1 MASSS
6 EPSSLHSLTRIAIDT
21 VFFNRPYSG
30 ITRVWENIL
39 NNITTFSSLNGNEAN
54 YEIILLIR
62 GKNISN
68 SLQDI
73 IHQNAKNNNNNNN
86 NNTNNNK
93 YQLIEIPDFNYFTM
107 MQDVDHLNYICK
119 QNNIHYFLSTYF
131 TYCTIIPNILMIHD
145 MIPEIFN
152 MAPNHMWQQKDLA
165 IKNASQFIVISNT
178 TKADLIKY
186 YPYINTEKYSIALVY
201 NSVPSQNMHLHK
213 HLHLQTVKYDDKFLN
228 NVLLNNGI
236 LPKKYIFTMA
246 TNNEK
251 YKNIQLIQNL
261 AAKYQIQLCQ
271 KLATKIPIILL
282 IKQQLPNGYAISNG
296 VFYVSNISDEILNTL
311 YKNALCYVNPSLYE
325 GFGLPVFEAFS
336 HSIPV
341 IALSLPIYQEIAAN
355 AINFV
360 ENDVDELFD
369 KICFIHKNIHSVGH
383 MVSKRIENGLAL
395 LEQYS
400 LGQQIEAVHTLLNS
414 ISINTTLQK
423 SNYGFLNLIFQSYNE
438 TNPERQK
445 ELLYCIQAN
454 LDNPYV
460 SHIHDFGYQSEKYLP
475 DTITKHPKYIFVSLS
490 QLSGNGNG
498 NNNKTSIANTWLTYE
513 TAFKYSNLPENI
525 TKYGSY
531 WGIINCDI
539 FLECQQSQWHLIR
552 GQLNSGFIFAQSRH
566 EFNILPTG
574 ETVAKMDENFAKMYH
589 ANTQDAW
596 FYKSPMNI
604 PTGNNAVDVSFEL
617 GMLGCDNAIAD
628 RLVKAGYK
636 VINQPETFK
645 IMHYDIA
652 KGKNSS
658 NYLEKHSNEAKEK
671 NNANANVNADNR
683 KPKNKHPERK
693 GSYLVPNYNQLLG
706 NNANIDLNSIVNGMG
721 GLSNQEK
728 YKIISEI
735 YSSRIIVTNPD

>member
-6 EPSSLHSLTRIAIDT
+6 EPSQITSLHSIPSLTRIAIDT

-73 IHQNAKNNNNNNN
+73 IRQNKNA
-86 NNTNNNK
+86 
-93 YQLIEIPDFNYFTM
+93 YQLIEIPDFNYITM

-131 TYCTIIPNILMIHD
+131 TYCTTIPNILMIHD

-152 MAPNHMWQQKDLA
+152 MASNHMWQQKDLA

-213 HLHLQTVKYDDKFLN
+213 HLHLHMHFQSVKYDDKFLN

-236 LPKKYIFTMA
+236 LPKKYIFAMA

-261 AAKYQIQLCQ
+261 ASKYQIPLCQ

-296 VFYVSNISDEILNTL
+296 IFYVSNISDEILNTL

-341 IALSLPIYQEIAAN
+341 IALSLPIYQEIAPN

-369 KICFIHKNIHSVGH
+369 KICVIHKNIHSVGH
-383 MVSKRIENGLAL
+383 MVNKRIENGLSV

-400 LGQQIEAVHTLLNS
+400 LGQQIQAIHTLLNS
-414 ISINTTLQK
+414 FTQNTNTNVNAK
-423 SNYGFLNLIFQSYNE
+423 FLNIIFQSYNE

-460 SHIHDFGYQSEKYLP
+460 SHIHDFGYQSGKYLP

-490 QLSGNGNG
+490 QLSG
-498 NNNKTSIANTWLTYE
+498 NTWLTYE

-539 FLECQQSQWHLIR
+539 FLEYQQSQWHLIR

-566 EFNILPTG
+566 EFNILPNG
-574 ETVAKMDENFAKMYH
+574 ETVAKMDDNFAKMYH

-596 FYKSPMNI
+596 FYKAPMQI

-671 NNANANVNADNR
+671 NNTNANTNANNR

-728 YKIISEI
+728 YKIISEM

>member
-1 MASSS
+1 MASCTESLPKTS
-6 EPSSLHSLTRIAIDT
+6 IPSQPSSLPSLTRIAIDT

-39 NNITTFSSLNGNEAN
+39 NNITTFSSMNGNEPN

-73 IHQNAKNNNNNNN
+73 IRQNKNGIH
-86 NNTNNNK
+86 NNK
-93 YQLIEIPDFNYFTM
+93 FQLIEIPDFNYITM
-107 MQDVDHLNYICK
+107 MQDVDNLNYICK

-131 TYCTIIPNILMIHD
+131 TYCTTIPNILMIHD

-165 IKNASQFIVISNT
+165 IKNASQFIVISNN
-178 TKADLIKY
+178 TKNDLIKY
-186 YPYINTEKYSIALVY
+186 YPHIKMEKYSIALVY
-201 NSVPSQNMHLHK
+201 NSVPSQNMHL
-213 HLHLQTVKYDDKFLN
+213 QSVKYDDKFLN
-228 NVLLNNGI
+228 NILLNNGI
-236 LPKKYIFTMA
+236 LPKKYIFAMA

-341 IALSLPIYQEIAAN
+341 IALSLPIYQESAPN

-383 MVSKRIENGLAL
+383 MVNKRIENGLEV
-395 LEQYS
+395 LEKYS
-400 LGQQIEAVHTLLNS
+400 LGQQIQAVHTLFTSLTQHTD
-414 ISINTTLQK
+414 ININAK
-423 SNYGFLNLIFQSYNE
+423 FLNLIFQSYNE

-445 ELLYCIQAN
+445 ELLYCIQSN

-460 SHIHDFGYQSEKYLP
+460 SHIHDFGYQSGKYLP
-475 DTITKHPKYIFVSLS
+475 DTITKHPKYISVSLS
-490 QLSGNGNG
+490 QLSGN
-498 NNNKTSIANTWLTYE
+498 NNSNANTWLTYE
-513 TAFKYSNLPENI
+513 TAFKYSNLLENI

-539 FLECQQSQWHLIR
+539 FLECQQSHWQLIR
-552 GQLNSGFIFAQSRH
+552 GGLNSGFIFAQSRH
-566 EFNILPTG
+566 EFNILPNG
-574 ETVAKMDENFAKMYH
+574 ETVAKMDDNFAKMYH

-596 FYKSPMNI
+596 FYKSPI
-604 PTGNNAVDVSFEL
+604 QIATGNNMVDVSFEL

-645 IMHYDIA
+645 IMHYDVT

-658 NYLEKHSNEAKEK
+658 NYLEKHSKEDKEK
-671 NNANANVNADNR
+671 NNANDNANDNR

-706 NNANIDLNSIVNGMG
+706 NNANIDLNSIANGMG

-728 YKIISEI
+728 YKIISEM
-735 YSSRIIVTNPD
+735 YSSRIIIANPD